1 MFSFFM
7 RSTSGRHTWGIKW
20 KQISY
25 SVQNTILQ
33 FYFQSKMIQPIKT
46 KTRKTTNLDFK
57 GRKEGL
63 PNDLTENKVFL
74 KLFLT

>member
-1 MFSFFM
+1 
-7 RSTSGRHTWGIKW
+7 
-20 KQISY
+20 
-25 SVQNTILQ
+25 
-33 FYFQSKMIQPIKT
+33 MIQPIKT